1 MQAVLSE
8 ITLREIDRMTR
19 QDLLEAFSGFS
30 EVCRH
35 QPTPSELAAMP
46 VKELRE
52 FVCEAR
58 RQYRVRGY

>member
-8 ITLREIDRMTR
+8 LTLREIDRMTR
-19 QDLLEAFSGFS
+19 PDLLEAYNGFS

-35 QPTPSELAAMP
+35 QPTPSELAEMSDG
-46 VKELRE
+46 ELRE
-52 FVCEAR
+52 LVCQAR